1 MTEAKHAIVLLQKET
16 AKYEKEMEELT
27 KENTKNKELLDN
39 SRELQKDAMMNIEKL
54 TKDSTEAKET
64 SEKKIAS
71 FDPKIEEM
79 HADTK
84 VVVQDHVDLVEE
96 DIFRNVN
103 FVVMEEK
110 LKLANEDLQRL
121 TSSYSALDNRRN
133 ERVGIAASLAATFG
147 NSGRKSAS

>member
-1 MTEAKHAIVLLQKET
+1 
-16 AKYEKEMEELT
+16 MEELT

-71 FDPKIEEM
+71 LTRKIEEM

-103 FVVMEEK
+103 FVFMEEK

-121 TSSYSALDNRRN
+121 TFELLRARQSEGN
-133 ERVGIAASLAATFG
+133 ERVGIAAQALQHVW
-147 NSGRKSAS
+147 K